1 MTMTYAKALRELDLF
16 PELGMDS
23 CQASLV
29 FKSSLPLTLLYN
41 RGKLV
46 SATLMLEDSPKDIL
60 PNAVLMNGVLREIP
74 TKHSLMVQGNLA
86 SLKRSLNEALEADR
100 MVAFEIMPSFDF
112 WATGAFYPDGNSKF
126 SSAEESRLWLE
137 QVGFRHHPTY
147 LVQGSQGLRR
157 LASSL
162 QDGSIGPLPAY
173 FSRESIALKGV
184 SVHSG
189 VHKVRLPEKS

>member
-60 PNAVLMNGVLREIP
+60 QRRADEWSP
-74 TKHSLMVQGNLA
+74 TGDPDQ
-86 SLKRSLNEALEADR
+86 ALPHGPR
-100 MVAFEIMPSFDF
+100 QPSFPQEVF
-112 WATGAFYPDGNSKF
+112 
-126 SSAEESRLWLE
+126 E
-137 QVGFRHHPTY
+137 
-147 LVQGSQGLRR
+147 
-157 LASSL
+157 
-162 QDGSIGPLPAY
+162 
-173 FSRESIALKGV
+173 
-184 SVHSG
+184 
-189 VHKVRLPEKS
+189 

>member
-1 MTMTYAKALRELDLF
+1 
-16 PELGMDS
+16 
-23 CQASLV
+23 
-29 FKSSLPLTLLYN
+29 
-41 RGKLV
+41 
-46 SATLMLEDSPKDIL
+46 
-60 PNAVLMNGVLREIP
+60 
-74 TKHSLMVQGNLA
+74 
-86 SLKRSLNEALEADR
+86 